1 MIRTPIQKD
10 IEWERVDTIVP
21 GAKSYVSH
29 PDGALRCIVGKEGGK
44 WHLSMSH
51 PDRYP
56 TWDELADARYRF
68 VPDRAHMAMLAPPRA
83 EFVNAHAMTLHL
95 WEVPELAEVA
105 R

>member
-1 MIRTPIQKD
+1 MIRTPQQTD
-10 IEWERVDTIVP
+10 IEWERVPTVVP

-29 PDGALRCIVGKEGGK
+29 PDGQLRCIVAKEGGR

-68 VPDRAHMAMLAPPRA
+68 VPDRAHMAMLAPPRR
-83 EFVNAHAMTLHL
+83 EFVNLHSTTLHL
-95 WEVPELAEVA
+95 WEVPELAEEN